1 MFIIDKIIKN
11 SPQFN
16 VLERIIIVIDVNLYG
31 KVYLE

>member
-11 SPQFN
+11 SPQLN
-16 VLERIIIVIDVNLYG
+16 VVERIIIVIDVNLYG